1 MYYFCLR
8 AATPQNYIGRRGLG
22 FFWCLPQHNLWELW
36 AWQDCP
42 PQHNL
47 LELRAG
53 QEENARQTT
62 WTLVEGGLGRM
73 AWFKIVKEESQTK
86 TKTWSGGTWLKT
98 VPKEELLRAAS
109 AFPLCFKSHSIR
121 DLLQSLSS
129 WYSVTIF
136 AEIKDNIFK
145 SFVLDG
151 KKVYFLTL
159 KDRG

>member
-36 AWQDCP
+36 
-42 PQHNL
+42 
-47 LELRAG
+47 AG